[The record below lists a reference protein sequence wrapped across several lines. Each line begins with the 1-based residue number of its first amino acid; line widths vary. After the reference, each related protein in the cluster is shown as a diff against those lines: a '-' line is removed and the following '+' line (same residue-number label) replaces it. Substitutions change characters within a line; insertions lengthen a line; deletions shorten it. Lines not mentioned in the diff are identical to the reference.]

1 MKVNVVDEIMSSG
14 KSHWMMSQMKA
25 WKEEDKFDQ
34 FVYLSPLLSEVGGE
48 LVDGKYMAG
57 RYKDK
62 TKGDGLIVDAAGI
75 PIPYARFQ
83 EQN

>member
-1 MKVNVVDEIMSSG
+1 MSKKSSKGSKNDMTNRGKKAVLRLFNCLEI
-14 KSHWMMSQMKA
+14 
-25 WKEEDKFDQ
+25 EPVQ
-34 FVYLSPLLSEVGGE
+34 FVSKNR
-48 LVDGKYMAG
+48 GKYMAG

-75 PIPYARFQ
+75 PIPYARFK